1 MIGRVLAGRYKIIGT
16 LGGGGMAVVYKG
28 QDLLLNRYVT
38 IKILRPEFTSD
49 EEFIERFNREAK
61 ALASLSHPNIVNIY
75 DVGQEKDTYFLIMEY
90 VEGRNLKEFIK
101 EKSLSLRE
109 SVRIVLQ
116 VALALGHAH
125 QHGILHRDVKPQN
138 IIITP
143 EGIAKLTDFGIAGNV
158 NSSTISNSKEI
169 MGSVHY
175 LSPEQA
181 KGESLT
187 FASDLYSLGIVFY
200 ELIAKRL
207 PFTGDSPIAV
217 ALKQI
222 NDLPQ
227 PPSNFNKT
235 IPSELDRIILKLLNK
250 KPELRYSSA
259 YELITA
265 LKRLDLPEDE
275 NIEENTMTIIL
286 DKDQF
291 AKGRGKKKLKPAGIA
306 ALILLVIALLGIGGY
321 FLYNYFNV
329 KEATIPDVRGLG
341 IIEAKQKL
349 YDLGFQN
356 INISSTYHDTV
367 PKDKVI
373 SVDPM
378 PGERVKVVRPIYL
391 VVSKGKEVVLVPDV
405 REKNFE
411 DARLTLENAGLT
423 VGEIQEIYDEQLPA
437 GTVIEQTP
445 EPNME
450 VEKGAKVNLILSKGA
465 KPAWITVPDL
475 QGQQIEEARKTLQ
488 QAKLILDE
496 KITQVDSTDYFA
508 GQIVSQNPSPGSLVT
523 EGSKVKVTVSRGP
536 GPVRKSVLVTVEIP
550 NDGSNHSVKIVVKDV
565 RAIEEIV
572 YVNNSEEPGTVLQKE
587 VFYYGK
593 GKIKVFLD
601 NVLIEEKEVS

>member
-1 MIGRVLAGRYKIIGT
+1 MIGRILAGRYKIIEP

-49 EEFIERFNREAK
+49 EEFVERFNREAK

-75 DVGQEKDTYFLIMEY
+75 DVGKENDTYFLVMEY
-90 VEGRNLKEFIK
+90 VEGRNLKDIIK
-101 EKSLSLRE
+101 DKPLGLRE
-109 SVRIVLQ
+109 SVRIILQ

-158 NSSTISNSKEI
+158 SSSTINNSKEI

-187 FASDLYSLGIVFY
+187 FASDLYSLGVVFY
-200 ELIAKRL
+200 ELVAKRL

-227 PPSNFNKT
+227 PPSYFNKK
-235 IPSELDRIILKLLNK
+235 IPSEIDRIILKLLSK
-250 KPELRYSSA
+250 KPEQRFNSA
-259 YELITA
+259 YELIA
-265 LKRLDLPEDE
+265 VLKRLDLPQEDSE
-275 NIEENTMTIIL
+275 DDHTMTIIL
-286 DKDQF
+286 DKNQLSD
-291 AKGRGKKKLKPAGIA
+291 ARSKKKLKPVGILA
-306 ALILLVIALLGIGGY
+306 IAVLIFAVVGVLVY
-321 FLYNYFNV
+321 FLYNYLNV
-329 KEATIPDVRGLG
+329 KEATVPDVRGLG

-349 YDLGFQN
+349 VELGFQN
-356 INISSTYHDTV
+356 INISSTYHDTI

-373 SVDPM
+373 SIDPM

-391 VVSKGKEVVLVPDV
+391 VVSKGKEIVLVPDV
-405 REKNFE
+405 REKSIE
-411 DARLTLENAGLT
+411 DARVALENAGLA
-423 VGEIQEIYDEQLPA
+423 VGEISEIYDERLPA
-437 GTVIEQTP
+437 GTVIEQDP
-445 EPNME
+445 EPNTE
-450 VEKGAKVNLILSKGA
+450 IEKGSKIKLILSKGA
-465 KPAWITVPDL
+465 KPAWVTVPDL
-475 QGQQIEEARKTLQ
+475 LGKQIEEARKALQ
-488 QAKLILDE
+488 QSKLVLDDSIKE
-496 KITQVDSTDYFA
+496 VDSIDYFA
-508 GQIVSQNPSPGSLVT
+508 GQIVSQAPSPGSLVE
-523 EGSKVKVTVSRGP
+523 EGSKIKVTVSRGP
-536 GPVRKSVLVTVEIP
+536 GPVRKSVLVTLEIP
-550 NDGSNHSVKIVVKDV
+550 NDGNKHSVKIVVKDV
-565 RAIEEIV
+565 RPSEVIA
-572 YVNNSEEPGTVLQKE
+572 YANDSEEPGTVLEKE

-593 GKIKVFLD
+593 GKIKVYLD
-601 NVLIEEKEVS
+601 EIVIEEKEVN